1 MRISLQSD
9 FIKLEQQEVPSLLE
23 TMSVEPGVTLREKGA
38 SKQGPKEE
46 PSDSRMTRA
55 DFMTLVQS
63 TADLAQQSSF
73 QEAREVRGSQLIYP
87 WFDWSLLGQKR
98 RDRNPRGCGACRCPR
113 RMSCP
118 QFLRSFFVSQLN
130 ERACDVTRRWTRGA
144 RHGKEDSGTGPQTGW
159 GTPRWWHRRRR
170 E

>member
-87 WFDWSLLGQKR
+87 WFDWVAS
-98 RDRNPRGCGACRCPR
+98 RGEACETETREGAAHVAAPGACHAHSFSAVSLCLSS
-113 RMSCP
+113 MS
-118 QFLRSFFVSQLN
+118 
-130 ERACDVTRRWTRGA
+130 ERAM
-144 RHGKEDSGTGPQTGW
+144 
-159 GTPRWWHRRRR
+159 
-170 E
+170 

>member
-87 WFDWSLLGQKR
+87 WFDWVASRAEAARQKPAR
-98 RDRNPRGCGACRCPR
+98 VR
-113 RMSCP
+113 RMSLPQAHVMPTVSP
-118 QFLRSFFVSQLN
+118 QFLCVSAQ
-130 ERACDVTRRWTRGA
+130 
-144 RHGKEDSGTGPQTGW
+144 
-159 GTPRWWHRRRR
+159 
-170 E
+170 

>member
-1 MRISLQSD
+1 LRGVHPQSD

-46 PSDSRMTRA
+46 ASDGRMTRA

-73 QEAREVRGSQLIYP
+73 LEAREVRGSQLMCP
-87 WFDWSLLGQKR
+87 WFEWINLSR
-98 RDRNPRGCGACRCPR
+98 ATVSP
-113 RMSCP
+113 P
-118 QFLRSFFVSQLN
+118 QFELPLGDEN
-130 ERACDVTRRWTRGA
+130 IALGLE
-144 RHGKEDSGTGPQTGW
+144 TGHSKAQ
-159 GTPRWWHRRRR
+159 H
-170 E
+170 